1 MANIG
6 DRVQAL
12 SSKLGQSPREG
23 VVTGVSGRLLQVRW
37 SSGEES
43 TIVPAVGSVTIIA
56 KAKAPSGRNGRDRT
70 IAGPR
75 TVRKKA
81 VKVSAPAK
89 SVKGTMSTTKR
100 ATKPSKSTE
109 SRMSKGSKAA
119 GIRKPTQKRSH

>member
-1 MANIG
+1 MSEIG

-12 SSKLGQSPREG
+12 SPKLGQTPREG
-23 VVTGVSGRLLQVRW
+23 VVTGVSGRLLRVRW
-37 SSGEES
+37 SSGEKS
-43 TIVPAVGSVTIIA
+43 TIVPAVGSVIILA
-56 KAKAPSGRNGRDRT
+56 KAKAPSGRNGGDRAT
-70 IAGPR
+70 AGSR

-81 VKVSAPAK
+81 AKVSAPAK

-119 GIRKPTQKRSH
+119 TIRKATRKPSH